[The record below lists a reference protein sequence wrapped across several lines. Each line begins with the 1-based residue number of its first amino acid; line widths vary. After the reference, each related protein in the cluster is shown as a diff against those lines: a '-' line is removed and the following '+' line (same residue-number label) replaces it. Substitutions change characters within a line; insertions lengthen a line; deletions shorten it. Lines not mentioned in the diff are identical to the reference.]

1 MKNIN
6 ITVMGKTGAGKS
18 TLINAV
24 LEEELALTGKGQA
37 VTLKNI
43 VYSKQIVLSA
53 EKMYFGKYK
62 DLECQLNMY
71 DTVGLEI
78 DSKITDNTLE
88 EIKKHIDNTRKSISS
103 EDIHLV
109 WFCVNDRSSRFESY
123 EVELIKKLSID
134 FEIPFIVVLTQCFSD
149 EEGELEKQ
157 IRKELSEVARKRVL
171 AKDFSTRGGVIPA
184 YGVDGLLWK
193 SINDYEYLKVNILEK
208 KISTLDLRKKE
219 RIVEIENKGKETIE
233 NYGAK
238 AMKIALIPGACIP
251 FIYGM
256 CAKLI
261 GDLNKIAGFKSSKN
275 FSSEIFAN
283 VIVGIIAAPLMAV
296 PLLSSVMAA
305 GYVKAVGEVYL
316 ETLINVIYLSSD
328 KELEDNELL
337 QKRIKDELKK
347 FKKQENL

>member
-1 MKNIN
+1 M
-6 ITVMGKTGAGKS
+6 
-18 TLINAV
+18 
-24 LEEELALTGKGQA
+24 
-37 VTLKNI
+37 
-43 VYSKQIVLSA
+43 
-53 EKMYFGKYK
+53 
-62 DLECQLNMY
+62 
-71 DTVGLEI
+71 
-78 DSKITDNTLE
+78 
-88 EIKKHIDNTRKSISS
+88 
-103 EDIHLV
+103 
-109 WFCVNDRSSRFESY
+109 
-123 EVELIKKLSID
+123 
-134 FEIPFIVVLTQCFSD
+134 LTQCFSD

-171 AKDFSTRGGVIPA
+171 AKGFSSRGGVIPA

-208 KISTLDLRKKE
+208 KISSLDLRKKE
-219 RIVEIENKGKETIE
+219 RIAEIENKGKEIIKK
-233 NYGAK
+233 YGSK
-238 AMKIALIPGACIP
+238 ATKIGIIPGACIP
-251 FIYGM
+251 IIYGM

-261 GDLNKIAGFKSSKN
+261 VDLNKIAGFKSSKEAATDI
-275 FSSEIFAN
+275 FSS

-305 GYVKAVGEVYL
+305 GYVKVVGEAYL

>member
-24 LEEELALTGKGQA
+24 LEEELALTEEEIAPTGKGQA
-37 VTLKNI
+37 VTRI
-43 VYSKQIVLSA
+43 STIYSKQIVLSA

-62 DLECQLNMY
+62 DLKCQLNMH

-78 DSKITDNTLE
+78 NSKITDNTLK

-134 FEIPFIVVLTQCFSD
+134 YEIPFIVVLTQCFSD

-157 IRKELSEVARKRVL
+157 IRKELSKVARKRVL
-171 AKDFSTRGGVIPA
+171 VKGFSSRGGVIPA

-193 SINDYEYLKVNILEK
+193 SINDYE
-208 KISTLDLRKKE
+208 
-219 RIVEIENKGKETIE
+219 
-233 NYGAK
+233 
-238 AMKIALIPGACIP
+238 
-251 FIYGM
+251 
-256 CAKLI
+256 
-261 GDLNKIAGFKSSKN
+261 
-275 FSSEIFAN
+275 
-283 VIVGIIAAPLMAV
+283 
-296 PLLSSVMAA
+296 
-305 GYVKAVGEVYL
+305 
-316 ETLINVIYLSSD
+316 
-328 KELEDNELL
+328 
-337 QKRIKDELKK
+337 
-347 FKKQENL
+347 

>member
-1 MKNIN
+1 M
-6 ITVMGKTGAGKS
+6 
-18 TLINAV
+18 
-24 LEEELALTGKGQA
+24 
-37 VTLKNI
+37 
-43 VYSKQIVLSA
+43 
-53 EKMYFGKYK
+53 
-62 DLECQLNMY
+62 
-71 DTVGLEI
+71 
-78 DSKITDNTLE
+78 
-88 EIKKHIDNTRKSISS
+88 
-103 EDIHLV
+103 
-109 WFCVNDRSSRFESY
+109 
-123 EVELIKKLSID
+123 
-134 FEIPFIVVLTQCFSD
+134 
-149 EEGELEKQ
+149 
-157 IRKELSEVARKRVL
+157 
-171 AKDFSTRGGVIPA
+171 
-184 YGVDGLLWK
+184 
-193 SINDYEYLKVNILEK
+193 EK

>member
-24 LEEELALTGKGQA
+24 LEEEVALTGKGRA
-37 VTLKNI
+37 VTLKNVI
-43 VYSKQIVLSA
+43 YSKRILLSA

-123 EVELIKKLSID
+123 EAELIKKLSID
-134 FEIPFIVVLTQCFSD
+134 YEIPFIVVLTQCFSD

-171 AKDFSTRGGVIPA
+171 AKGFSSRGGVIPA

-219 RIVEIENKGKETIE
+219 RIAEIENKGKETIE
-233 NYGAK
+233 NYTSK
-238 AMKIALIPGACIP
+238 AMKIGLLPGACIP
-251 FIYGM
+251 IIYAM
-256 CAKLI
+256 CVKLI
-261 GDLNKIAGFKSSKN
+261 LDLNKIAGFKSSKEAATEI
-275 FSSEIFAN
+275 FSS
-283 VIVGIIAAPLMAV
+283 VIVGIIAV
-296 PLLSSVMAA
+296 PFMSVPFLSTVAA
-305 GYVKAVGEVYL
+305 ASYL
-316 ETLINVIYLSSD
+316 ETVGGIYLKALINLISSSSD
-328 KELEDNELL
+328 KELEDIE
-337 QKRIKDELKK
+337 RIKDELKK
-347 FKKQENL
+347 FKNRRIYNG